1 MSGRSKHIDTRMYR
15 LRDLVRDKV
24 LKLVKIET
32 QGQMADG
39 LTKAMPA
46 PAVATFSKFMAGPAW
61 SVPEFASNGLAQCKN
76 VRLDNLLFDFYTVF
90 VQCAD
95 AGVIQF

>member
-1 MSGRSKHIDTRMYR
+1 MTGWSKHTDTRVYR

-46 PAVATFSKFMAGPAW
+46 PAVAAFRKFMAGPA
-61 SVPEFASNGLAQCKN
+61 
-76 VRLDNLLFDFYTVF
+76 
-90 VQCAD
+90 
-95 AGVIQF
+95 